1 MNHFT
6 TLKKVMTSLLLS
18 VSCLVAYAQQT
29 VSGTVIDDAGEPLI
43 GVSIQVKG
51 TTTGSITDF
60 DGNFTLDN
68 VASSDVLVFSY
79 VGYAPKEI
87 TVGNQK
93 VLKVTLSEDTEVL
106 DEVVVVGYGQMKK
119 NDLTGSVTSV
129 GSDAIT
135 AKGTTGVVE
144 ALQGQVAG
152 VNITQSTGRTG
163 GGFDIEIR
171 GKSSTNSDTKPIYV
185 VDGII
190 CDDIDWLNP
199 QDIARIDVL
208 KDASSTA
215 IYGSRA
221 TAGVV
226 QVTTKSG
233 STEGKKEKK
242 PTISY
247 DMYVGAVSP
256 TRMDM
261 FMDAQEFYN
270 YRFLKFL
277 GYAGGSSIAS
287 SGQPVYNMAG
297 YEQMACYN
305 DGKTES
311 TAQYAGQYRLKELMK
326 EGKTTNWMDL
336 VTRTGFQQNHY
347 VAVNG
352 SSEHVAY
359 HFGVGFN
366 QDKGIYIGDEQKRI
380 NLKSSID
387 ATINKYV
394 QAGIN
399 FNLSWMGNDYAN
411 DDAVKIAYRMNPF
424 MQPYDEEGNIIEK
437 PGNYEALNSVAKY
450 QFSDQVSPLLYMAN
464 RTKQKQTWRAM
475 GNIYLQIVP
484 VKGLTLKTLFAPNY
498 DNYTLGQFDNT
509 LVSDYD
515 RNVSQLTKNQNF
527 NYTWDNTITYAETFN
542 EKHSVNVMGLFSLA
556 HYQTNYNYW
565 KYTGVMDGTLWY
577 NLATGSYDAGN
588 STTSYTENSL
598 ASFAVRANYSYA
610 GKYMVTA
617 TVRADGSSKF
627 AKGHQWGWFPSAAL
641 AWRMSEESWAQEA
654 TWLTNWKWRLSYG
667 VTGNNSGI
675 GNYATQQSVAGP
687 IYYPFGSSY
696 ATGYYPNAIVDPNLT
711 WETSYEWNAGFDFG
725 FVRDRITGTFD
736 FYNKVSK
743 DLLYS
748 VELPLEAG
756 GQSVVT
762 NVGSV
767 LNRGIEIGLK
777 TVNVDVNN
785 WRWETSFTFA
795 HNHNE
800 VLEINGSGTDMPNDG
815 LFIGQPINNVYD
827 YQWVGI
833 VSDKMMTIPNTEIA
847 IQKFGK
853 DAVGNE
859 IKEADYYH
867 ACYGWTEGQPIILD
881 VNGDGKFSDADK
893 KIYSSDPKLTA
904 SLTSTLTYKGFEFA
918 FSLYGKWGQTVQSE
932 FYGEYLNYS
941 DRGRMRMNMD
951 YYIPAGT
958 LIDCDG
964 ISENGTYI
972 NPVYQETTHYG
983 SYPFPNNASANSG
996 IGNPYWLDGCNKIV
1010 DASFLKVKYITLAYS
1025 LQKKALD
1032 KLHIQKLRIYCTV
1045 TNPFCFTSYQGFD
1058 PEWANTSLSNDA
1070 PATINTQV
1078 GLSLKF

>member
-1 MNHFT
+1 MDKLIIPFRKGMV
-6 TLKKVMTSLLLS
+6 LFLLM
-18 VSCLVAYAQQT
+18 VSSLVAYAQQT
-29 VSGTVIDDAGEPLI
+29 VSGVVVDEAGEPLI
-43 GVSIQVKG
+43 GVSILVKG
-51 TTTGSITDF
+51 TTNGSITDF
-60 DGNFTLDN
+60 DGNFTLTG
-68 VASSDVLVFSY
+68 VETKDVLIFSY
-79 VGYAPKEI
+79 IGYGSKEI

-93 VLKVTLSEDTEVL
+93 TIRVTLAEDTKKL

-119 NDLTGSVTSV
+119 NDLTGSVSSV
-129 GSDAIT
+129 SNEALT

-144 ALQGQVAG
+144 ALQGSVAG
-152 VNITQSTGRTG
+152 VNISQATGRVG
-163 GGFDIEIR
+163 GSFDIEIR

-221 TAGVV
+221 TAGVI
-226 QVTTKSG
+226 QVSTKSG
-233 STEGKKEKK
+233 MSEGRKEKK
-242 PTISY
+242 PSISY

-261 FMDAQEFYN
+261 FMNAQQFYN

-287 SGQPVYNMAG
+287 SGQPVYTITN
-297 YEQMACYN
+297 YEQMALYN
-305 DGKTES
+305 DGNTAS
-311 TAQYAGQYRLKELMK
+311 TSDYAGQYRLKTIIHEGGATDWMK
-326 EGKTTNWMDL
+326 M

-352 SSEHVAY
+352 SSEYVSY
-359 HFGVGFN
+359 HLGVGFN
-366 QDKGIYIGDEQKRI
+366 QDNGIYVGDEQKRI
-380 NLKSSID
+380 NLKGSID
-387 ATINKYV
+387 ASINKYV

-399 FNLSWMGNDYAN
+399 FNLSWLGNEYAN
-411 DDAVKIAYRMNPF
+411 DDAIKIAYRMNPF
-424 MQPYDEEGNIIEK
+424 MQAYDKDGNLNEK
-437 PGNYEALNSVAKY
+437 PGNYESMGSISKN
-450 QFSDQVSPLLYMAN
+450 QFSDQVTPLLYMQN
-464 RTKQKQTWRAM
+464 RTKQKDTWRAL
-475 GNIYLQIVP
+475 GNIYLQITP
-484 VKGLTLKTLFAPNY
+484 IKGLQIKTLFAPNY

-509 LVSDYD
+509 LVTDYD
-515 RNVSQLTKNQNF
+515 KNIAQLTKNQNF
-527 NYTWDNTITYAETFN
+527 SYTWDNTITYAETFAG
-542 EKHSVNVMGLFSLA
+542 KHSVNLMGLFSMA
-556 HYQTNYNYW
+556 KYQTNYNYL

-577 NLATGSYDAGN
+577 NLASGTYDASN
-588 STTSYTENSL
+588 STTNYTENSMM
-598 ASFAVRANYSYA
+598 SFAVRANYSYA

-627 AKGHQWGWFPSAAL
+627 ASGHKWGWFPSAAI
-641 AWRMSEESWAQEA
+641 AWRMSEESWMQEA
-654 TWLTNWKWRLSYG
+654 TWLTNLKWRLSYG
-667 VTGNNSGI
+667 ITGNNSGI

-696 ATGYYPNAIVDPNLT
+696 AMGYYPNAIVDPDLT
-711 WETSYEWNAGFDFG
+711 WETSSEWNAGLDFG
-725 FVRDRITGTFD
+725 FVRDRVTGTID

-756 GQSVVT
+756 GQPVVT

-767 LNRGIEIGLK
+767 LNRGVEIGLR
-777 TVNVDVNN
+777 TVNVDVNG
-785 WRWETSFTFA
+785 WRWETAFTLA

-800 VLEINGSGTDMPNDG
+800 VIEINGSGTDLPNDG
-815 LFIGQPINNVYD
+815 LFIGKPINNVYG
-827 YQWVGI
+827 YQWDGI
-833 VSDKMMTIPNTEIA
+833 VSDKMMTVPDNDIA
-847 IQKFGK
+847 KQKGLTP
-853 DAVGNE
+853 GE
-859 IKEADYYH
+859 EMKEADYYY
-867 ACYGWTEGQPIILD
+867 ACYGWTEGQPIIKD
-881 VNGDGKFSDADK
+881 ENGDGKFSDVDK
-893 KIYSSDPKLTA
+893 KVYSSDPKITG
-904 SLTSTLTYKGFEFA
+904 SLTSTLTWKGIEFA
-918 FSLYGKWGQTVQSE
+918 FSLYGKYGQTVESE
-932 FYGEYLNYS
+932 FYGEYLNYA

-964 ISENGTYI
+964 IAENGTFI

-983 SYPFPNNASANSG
+983 MYPFPNNATSNSG
-996 IGNPYWLDGCNKIV
+996 IGNSYWLDGCNKIT

-1025 LQKKALD
+1025 LPKKALD

-1045 TNPFCFTSYQGFD
+1045 TNPFCFTKYQGFD
-1058 PEWANTSLSNDA
+1058 PEWASSSLQNDA